1 MTQAA
6 HYGIYRSGENLFTAI
21 NSTHLGG
28 AVMPR
33 LLLTA
38 GFVCAV
44 TGLTGW
50 ATAQNASMPGTVVSN
65 TTGEQMKLVGNE
77 LPQVAKPVGRP
88 VNLPDDNPL
97 LRRYDPNNPYDS
109 FRGTNL
115 SVKSVVAPVNG
126 ASTAVEPN
134 MFQQISKSVKSILGL
149 STLPSSPRIYT
160 PGIYRRDRE
169 RVRERMFVR
178 D

>member
-1 MTQAA
+1 M
-6 HYGIYRSGENLFTAI
+6 
-21 NSTHLGG
+21 
-28 AVMPR
+28 
-33 LLLTA
+33 
-38 GFVCAV
+38 
-44 TGLTGW
+44 
-50 ATAQNASMPGTVVSN
+50 AQNGSMPGTVVSN
-65 TTGEQMKLVGNE
+65 TTGDQVKLIGNE

-97 LRRYDPNNPYDS
+97 LRKYDPNKPYDV

-126 ASTAVEPN
+126 ATTEVEPN
-134 MFQQISKSVKSILGL
+134 MFQQISKSVKSILGI
-149 STLPSSPRIYT
+149 STPPSVPRIYT
-160 PGIYRRDRE
+160 PGIARRDRE